1 MTRLSSPHLLSAVG
15 LVWALTALPAT
26 GQTDVWVVGKGGQ
39 SWEVPADVIAGLVV
53 GAAGELRPVNFEL
66 DDNVI
71 EAITWEDNRT
81 VDFVSESQGHVWDN
95 AATQGSPAVI
105 VDGDPTTTTGERF
118 KSFGIDQTGRIF
130 FLDLGASFPAS
141 QISFFPSPQGEID
154 FVRAYAIAIN
164 DGRLYNTS
172 NTPIYETLRLVEL
185 NREPRVD
192 IRFPPQLL
200 RFIKLTVRSPGPFEI
215 AEVEVHGEGFVPRG
229 SYLSQLVEL
238 PDPVNF
244 GQLTF
249 KASRIGDNPDASHA
263 GGSVTVQ
270 MRNGSDETPL
280 EYYQI
285 VDLETGAEQVVTQ
298 DEYDAAPTEERGS
311 IRPDL
316 TNWSPWTEPIFA
328 DVDSVYSARLELPG
342 PRPFFQYR
350 LAFEGTATDGVQVDS
365 LAITNSPALAAQAV
379 AEVAL
384 LDDPNPAFGI
394 PSVRAGVDTT
404 LTYDV
409 RVDMGAD
416 PGSGFDGL
424 RIATSAA
431 AEFVKL
437 EFGADLIDIAPD
449 SVREETDELLVYFPS
464 NRITEG
470 RDQRLRVTFRSR
482 LFLFSTEFSGQLLD
496 TRGSLP
502 QALAEGDASID
513 VGSNSLRMIFDR
525 AGEDLVQGFE
535 IVPPVITPNG
545 DGIND
550 AAEFSFVL
558 IHLVEPAASQVSVY
572 DLSGRLVRDVSSETL
587 TAGIYAPAWDGTDGA
602 GSPVPPGV
610 YMARINIETAT
621 GDISK
626 TRLVQVAY

>member
-26 GQTDVWVVGKGGQ
+26 GQIDVWVVGKGGQ

-311 IRPDL
+311 
-316 TNWSPWTEPIFA
+316 
-328 DVDSVYSARLELPG
+328 
-342 PRPFFQYR
+342 
-350 LAFEGTATDGVQVDS
+350 
-365 LAITNSPALAAQAV
+365 
-379 AEVAL
+379 
-384 LDDPNPAFGI
+384 
-394 PSVRAGVDTT
+394 
-404 LTYDV
+404 
-409 RVDMGAD
+409 
-416 PGSGFDGL
+416 
-424 RIATSAA
+424 
-431 AEFVKL
+431 
-437 EFGADLIDIAPD
+437 
-449 SVREETDELLVYFPS
+449 
-464 NRITEG
+464 
-470 RDQRLRVTFRSR
+470 
-482 LFLFSTEFSGQLLD
+482 
-496 TRGSLP
+496 
-502 QALAEGDASID
+502 
-513 VGSNSLRMIFDR
+513 
-525 AGEDLVQGFE
+525 
-535 IVPPVITPNG
+535 
-545 DGIND
+545 
-550 AAEFSFVL
+550 
-558 IHLVEPAASQVSVY
+558 H
-572 DLSGRLVRDVSSETL
+572 
-587 TAGIYAPAWDGTDGA
+587 
-602 GSPVPPGV
+602 
-610 YMARINIETAT
+610 
-621 GDISK
+621 
-626 TRLVQVAY
+626 